1 MPVKI
6 VSWNVARRRKP
17 WRVLGEMDLD
27 VALLQEASRPP
38 SDVAARIQVDPAPW
52 GTSSARGA
60 WRTAIARLSGRVSVE
75 WIEARALG
83 NANGEKLAVS
93 HAGTITAARVSAPGI
108 EPFVVVSMY
117 APWGRP
123 HATTGSRRIVSDA
136 SARRVVSD
144 LSAFV
149 GRESGHRVLAAGDL
163 NILHGHGEHGSSYW
177 ASRYGTVFDRMEA
190 LGLPFVGPQAPHGR
204 QADPWP
210 RELPR
215 ESKNVPTYHSNRQAP
230 ETATRQLDFVF
241 ASRELAG
248 SVRVRALNEPEEWG
262 PSDHCRL
269 RSRSRDGAWSVGA
282 RTTTSGEDVHEGDR
296 ACVRID
302 PPRAA

>member
-1 MPVKI
+1 MLLPSSGPHRAQEGHIRLATVKI
-6 VSWNVARRRKP
+6 LSWNVARRRDP

-38 SDVAARIQVDPAPW
+38 RDVARRIELDPAPW
-52 GTSSARGA
+52 PKPYERASRR
-60 WRTAIARLSGRVSVE
+60 WRTAIARLSQRVSVE
-75 WIEARALG
+75 WIEAKSLDAAGRG
-83 NANGEKLAVS
+83 LAVS
-93 HAGTITAARVSAPGI
+93 HAGTLTAARVSAPGI
-108 EPFVVVSMY
+108 EPFLIVSMY
-117 APWGRP
+117 APWRRTHEVTGR
-123 HATTGSRRIVSDA
+123 RRIVSDA
-136 SARRVVSD
+136 SAHRVVSD
-144 LSAFV
+144 LSALV
-149 GRESGHRVLAAGDL
+149 GRQSGHRILAAGDL
-163 NILHGHGEHGSSYW
+163 NILHGHGEHGSPYW

-215 ESKNVPTYHSNRQAP
+215 ESRNVPTFHTNRQTP

-248 SVRVRALNEPEEWG
+248 SVRVRALNEPAEWG

-269 RSRSRDGAWSVGA
+269 EIEVS
-282 RTTTSGEDVHEGDR
+282 
-296 ACVRID
+296 
-302 PPRAA
+302 